1 MIVISDDF
9 FFVVFRFN
17 GYFKRDRYRYM
28 YGDTF
33 IMVSSDFD
41 IISFF
46 DLEDDSRFFI
56 VIDIINRFFFRYGR

>member
-1 MIVISDDF
+1 MVISDDF

-56 VIDIINRFFFRYGR
+56 VIDIINRFFFS

>member
-1 MIVISDDF
+1 
-9 FFVVFRFN
+9 
-17 GYFKRDRYRYM
+17 M
-28 YGDTF
+28 YGDMF